1 MDEARLLSVL
11 ERIASALERLAPT
24 ISGSEAAL
32 PFDPAEA
39 DEYNAASDE
48 DQREFWAYLD
58 ANPDAMAS
66 FEEAGLSSEDSNG
79 DEGGDSE
86 DEYGEEDQYDDYY
99 DDDPWNQ
106 PEHYDKYAGTYAQ
119 DVADLSDEFIDDVL
133 DGCPEA
139 YWNLGWD

>member
-11 ERIASALERLAPT
+11 ERIASALERLGAA
-24 ISGSEAAL
+24 ISGSEATI
-32 PFDPAEA
+32 PFDLAKA

-66 FEEAGLSSEDSNG
+66 FEEADLSSEDSKG
-79 DEGGDSE
+79 EEAGDSE
-86 DEYGEEDQYDDYY
+86 DEYGEEDQYDNYY
-99 DDDPWNQ
+99 DADPWNQ
-106 PEHYDKYAGTYAQ
+106 PEHYGEYAGTYAQ
-119 DVADLSDEFIDDVL
+119 DVAGLSDEFIDDVL

-139 YWNLGWD
+139 YSNID